1 MVPVSYIIVDKINKR
16 RNNMGDRVSVSFKQK
31 RDTYGGPTEKI
42 VITDESPALFHHWG
56 GTELPKVAFEWFKK
70 VKTEAKELGG
80 SDPFT
85 RLEPGNLMVQLIG
98 TLAREKWDQYTTG
111 LTKDKKGIT
120 KHDTWMTHSMYL
132 GKDGKDGDNSDNGH
146 YTIDVD
152 TGKLY
157 NDKGES
163 IA

>member
-1 MVPVSYIIVDKINKR
+1 
-16 RNNMGDRVSVSFKQK
+16 MGDRVSVSFKQK
-31 RDTYGGPTEKI
+31 RDTYGGPTEKT

-70 VKTEAKELGG
+70 VKAETKAMGRI

-132 GKDGKDGDNSDNGH
+132 GKDSQDGDNSDNGH

-152 TGKLY
+152 LGTMN

>member
-1 MVPVSYIIVDKINKR
+1 
-16 RNNMGDRVSVSFKQK
+16 MGDRVSVSFKQNVK
-31 RDTYGGPTEKI
+31 MYNAKKQKEQEYRE
-42 VITDESPALFHHWG
+42 ESPALFHHWG

-70 VKTEAKELGG
+70 VKIAASKIGG

-85 RLEPGNLMVQLIG
+85 RLEPRNLMVQLIG
-98 TLAREKWDQYTTG
+98 TLAREKWDQYSTG
-111 LTKDKKGIT
+111 TG

-132 GKDGKDGDNSDNGH
+132 GKDGNDGDNSDNGH

>member
-1 MVPVSYIIVDKINKR
+1 
-16 RNNMGDRVSVSFKQK
+16 MGDRVSISFRKK
-31 RDTYGGPTEKI
+31 EETYGGPTEKK
-42 VITDESPALFHHWG
+42 TRLEESPALFHHWG

-98 TLAREKWDQYTTG
+98 TLAREKWDQYSLG
-111 LTKDKKGIT
+111 LTKDKKRIK

-132 GKDGKDGDNSDNGH
+132 GKDGQDGDNSDNGH

-152 TGKLY
+152 DCVMY
-157 NDKGES
+157 NDKGEA

>member
-1 MVPVSYIIVDKINKR
+1 
-16 RNNMGDRVSVSFKQK
+16 MGDRVSISFKQK
-31 RDTYGGPTEKI
+31 RDTYAGPTEKT

-70 VKTEAKELGG
+70 VKAELKTMKSLG

-111 LTKDKKGIT
+111 LTKDKKGVT
-120 KHDTWMTHSMYL
+120 KHSTWMTHSMYL
-132 GKDGKDGDNSDNGH
+132 GKDEKDGDNSDNGH

-152 TGKLY
+152 HCKLY

>member
-1 MVPVSYIIVDKINKR
+1 
-16 RNNMGDRVSVSFKQK
+16 MGDRVSISFRKTEE
-31 RDTYGGPTEKI
+31 TYGGPTEKKTHI
-42 VITDESPALFHHWG
+42 DESPVLCHHWG
-56 GTELPKVAFEWFKK
+56 GTELPHVAFEWLKK
-70 VKTEAKELGG
+70 VKAETKAMGQR

-85 RLEPGNLMVQLIG
+85 RLEPRNLMVQLIG

-111 LTKDKKGIT
+111 LTKDKKGVT

-132 GKDGKDGDNSDNGH
+132 GKDQKDVDNSDNGH

-152 TGKLY
+152 TGKMY

>member
-16 RNNMGDRVSVSFKQK
+16 RNNMGDRVSVSFRQK
-31 RDTYGGPTEKI
+31 NDWYVKGKKEEHM
-42 VITDESPALFHHWG
+42 DESPALFHHWG

-111 LTKDKKGIT
+111 LTKDKKGVT
-120 KHDTWMTHSMYL
+120 KHSTWMTHSMYL
-132 GKDGKDGDNSDNGH
+132 GKDEKDGDNSDNGH

>member
-1 MVPVSYIIVDKINKR
+1 
-16 RNNMGDRVSVSFKQK
+16 MGDRVSVSFRKK
-31 RDTYGGPTEKI
+31 EETFGGPTDKKTRLE
-42 VITDESPALFHHWG
+42 ESPALFHHWG

-70 VKTEAKELGG
+70 VKVETEAMGRI

-85 RLEPGNLMVQLIG
+85 RLEPRNLMVQLIG
-98 TLAREKWDQYTTG
+98 TLAREKWDQYSTG
-111 LTKDKKGIT
+111 TG
-120 KHDTWMTHSMYL
+120 KHDTWMTHSIYL
-132 GKDGKDGDNSDNGH
+132 GKDSQDGDNSDNGH

-152 TGKLY
+152 ACKMY

>member
-1 MVPVSYIIVDKINKR
+1 
-16 RNNMGDRVSVSFKQK
+16 MGDRVSISFRKTEE
-31 RDTYGGPTEKI
+31 TYGGPTEKK
-42 VITDESPALFHHWG
+42 TRLEESPALFHHWG

-70 VKTEAKELGG
+70 VKVEAKILGG

-85 RLEPGNLMVQLIG
+85 RLEPRNLMVQLIG
-98 TLAREKWDQYTTG
+98 TLAREKWDQYSIYQN
-111 LTKDKKGIT
+111 KKYAG
-120 KHDTWMTHSMYL
+120 HDTWMSYSMYL
-132 GKDGKDGDNSDNGH
+132 GKDGQDGDNSDNGH

-152 TGKLY
+152 DGVMY

>member
-1 MVPVSYIIVDKINKR
+1 
-16 RNNMGDRVSVSFKQK
+16 MGDRVSISFKQK
-31 RDTYGGPTEKI
+31 QERWGGPSDKTE
-42 VITDESPALFHHWG
+42 VTDESPALFHHWG

-70 VKTEAKELGG
+70 VKADTKAMGQR

-85 RLEPGNLMVQLIG
+85 RLEPRNLMVQLIG

-120 KHDTWMTHSMYL
+120 KHDTWMTYSMYL
-132 GKDGKDGDNSDNGH
+132 GKDGQDGDNSDNGH

-152 TGKLY
+152 TGKMY

>member
-1 MVPVSYIIVDKINKR
+1 
-16 RNNMGDRVSVSFKQK
+16 MGDRVSVSFKQK
-31 RDTYGGPTEKI
+31 RDTYGGPTEKT
-42 VITDESPALFHHWG
+42 VITDESPVLFHHWG

-70 VKTEAKELGG
+70 VKTEAKKLGG

-98 TLAREKWDQYTTG
+98 TLAREKWDQYSIY
-111 LTKDKKGIT
+111 KNKKYAG
-120 KHDTWMTHSMYL
+120 HDTWMSYSMYL
-132 GKDGKDGDNSDNGH
+132 GKDGQDGDNSDNGH

-152 TGKLY
+152 DGVMY

>member
-1 MVPVSYIIVDKINKR
+1 
-16 RNNMGDRVSVSFKQK
+16 MGDRVSISFKQK
-31 RDTYGGPTEKI
+31 QERWGGPSDKTE
-42 VITDESPALFHHWG
+42 VTDESPALFHHWG

-70 VKTEAKELGG
+70 VKAETKAMGQR

-85 RLEPGNLMVQLIG
+85 RLEPRNLMLQLIG

-120 KHDTWMTHSMYL
+120 KHSTWMTHSMYL
-132 GKDGKDGDNSDNGH
+132 GKDGQDGDNSDNGH

-152 TGKLY
+152 ESKMY
-157 NDKGES
+157 NEKGES

>member
-1 MVPVSYIIVDKINKR
+1 
-16 RNNMGDRVSVSFKQK
+16 MGDRVSISFRKTEE
-31 RDTYGGPTEKI
+31 TYGGPTEKK
-42 VITDESPALFHHWG
+42 THLEESPALFHHWG
-56 GTELPKVAFEWFKK
+56 GTELPKVAFAWFKK
-70 VKTEAKELGG
+70 VKAEAKKLGG

-85 RLEPGNLMVQLIG
+85 RLEPRNLMVQLIG
-98 TLAREKWDQYTTG
+98 TLAREKWDQYSTG
-111 LTKDKKGIT
+111 TG

-132 GKDGKDGDNSDNGH
+132 GKDSQDGDNSDNGH

-152 TGKLY
+152 TGKMY

>member
-1 MVPVSYIIVDKINKR
+1 
-16 RNNMGDRVSVSFKQK
+16 MGDRVSVSFKQK
-31 RDTYGGPTEKI
+31 QERWGMPKKKGQPTEK
-42 VITDESPALFHHWG
+42 TGYEESPALFHHWG
-56 GTELPKVAFEWFKK
+56 GTELPHVAFKWFKK
-70 VKTEAKELGG
+70 VKVEAKKLSG

-85 RLEPGNLMVQLIG
+85 RLEPRNLMVQLIG

-111 LTKDKKGIT
+111 LTKDKKGVT
-120 KHDTWMTHSMYL
+120 KHDTWMTYSLYL
-132 GKDGKDGDNSDNGH
+132 GKDSQDGDNSDNGH

-152 TGKLY
+152 HCKLY

>member
-1 MVPVSYIIVDKINKR
+1 
-16 RNNMGDRVSVSFKQK
+16 MGDRVSVSFKQNVK
-31 RDTYGGPTEKI
+31 MYNAKKQKEQEYRE
-42 VITDESPALFHHWG
+42 ESPALFHHWG

-70 VKTEAKELGG
+70 VKIAASKIGG

-85 RLEPGNLMVQLIG
+85 RLEPRNLMVQLIG
-98 TLAREKWDQYTTG
+98 TLAREKWDQYSTG
-111 LTKDKKGIT
+111 TG

-132 GKDGKDGDNSDNGH
+132 GKDENDGDNSDNGH

>member
-1 MVPVSYIIVDKINKR
+1 
-16 RNNMGDRVSVSFKQK
+16 MGDRVSISFRQKQE
-31 RDTYGGPTEKI
+31 RWGGPSDKTE
-42 VITDESPALFHHWG
+42 VTDESPALFHHWG

-70 VKTEAKELGG
+70 VKAETKAMGQR

-85 RLEPGNLMVQLIG
+85 RLEPRNLMVQLIG

-120 KHDTWMTHSMYL
+120 KHDTWMTYSMYL
-132 GKDGKDGDNSDNGH
+132 GKDGTDGDNSDNGH

-152 TGKLY
+152 DCKMY

>member
-1 MVPVSYIIVDKINKR
+1 
-16 RNNMGDRVSVSFKQK
+16 MGDRVSVSFKQNVK
-31 RDTYGGPTEKI
+31 MYNAKKQKEQEYRE
-42 VITDESPALFHHWG
+42 ESPALFHHWG

-70 VKTEAKELGG
+70 VKIAASKIGG

-85 RLEPGNLMVQLIG
+85 RLEPRNLMVQLIG
-98 TLAREKWDQYTTG
+98 TLAREKWDQYSTG
-111 LTKDKKGIT
+111 TG
-120 KHDTWMTHSMYL
+120 KHDTWMTHSLYL
-132 GKDGKDGDNSDNGH
+132 GKDSQDGDNSDNGH

-152 TGKLY
+152 ESKMY

>member
-1 MVPVSYIIVDKINKR
+1 
-16 RNNMGDRVSVSFKQK
+16 MGDRVSISFRKK
-31 RDTYGGPTEKI
+31 EETYGGPTEAK
-42 VITDESPALFHHWG
+42 TTLEESPALFHHWG
-56 GTELPKVAFEWFKK
+56 GTEFPKMAFDWLKMI
-70 VKTEAKELGG
+70 KTEIKDLKG

-85 RLEPGNLMVQLIG
+85 RLEPRNLKVQLRG
-98 TLAREKWDQYTTG
+98 TLAQEKMAPYKTFR
-111 LTKDKKGIT
+111 KGIF
-120 KHDTWMTHSMYL
+120 KDHNQWMTHSIYL
-132 GKDGKDGDNSDNGH
+132 GKDSQDGDNSDNGH

>member
-1 MVPVSYIIVDKINKR
+1 M
-16 RNNMGDRVSVSFKQK
+16 
-31 RDTYGGPTEKI
+31 
-42 VITDESPALFHHWG
+42 
-56 GTELPKVAFEWFKK
+56 K

-85 RLEPGNLMVQLIG
+85 RLEPSNLMVQLIG

-120 KHDTWMTHSMYL
+120 KHSTWMTHSMYL
-132 GKDGKDGDNSDNGH
+132 GKDGQDGDNSDNGH

-152 TGKLY
+152 DCKLY

>member
-1 MVPVSYIIVDKINKR
+1 
-16 RNNMGDRVSVSFKQK
+16 MGDRVSISFKQK
-31 RDTYGGPTEKI
+31 QERWGGPSDKTE
-42 VITDESPALFHHWG
+42 VTDESPALFHHWG
-56 GTELPKVAFEWFKK
+56 GTDLPKVAFKWFKK
-70 VKTEAKELGG
+70 VKAETKAMGQR

-85 RLEPGNLMVQLIG
+85 RLEPRNLMVQLIG

-120 KHDTWMTHSMYL
+120 KHDTWMTYSMYL
-132 GKDGKDGDNSDNGH
+132 GKDGQDGDNSDNGH

-152 TGKLY
+152 TGKMY

>member
-1 MVPVSYIIVDKINKR
+1 
-16 RNNMGDRVSVSFKQK
+16 MGDRVSISFRKKEEYYDETTKNKTVS
-31 RDTYGGPTEKI
+31 
-42 VITDESPALFHHWG
+42 DESPALFHHWG
-56 GTELPKVAFEWFKK
+56 GTELPHVAFEWFKK

-120 KHDTWMTHSMYL
+120 KHSTWMTHSMYL
-132 GKDGKDGDNSDNGH
+132 GKDGADGDNSDNGH

-152 TGKLY
+152 DCVMY

>member
-1 MVPVSYIIVDKINKR
+1 
-16 RNNMGDRVSVSFKQK
+16 MGDRVSISFRQKQE
-31 RDTYGGPTEKI
+31 RWGGPSDNKMVTE
-42 VITDESPALFHHWG
+42 ESPALFHHWG

-70 VKTEAKELGG
+70 VKAETKAMGQR

-85 RLEPGNLMVQLIG
+85 RLEPRNLMVQLIG

-120 KHDTWMTHSMYL
+120 KHDTWMTYSMYL
-132 GKDGKDGDNSDNGH
+132 GKDGTDGDNSDNGH

-152 TGKLY
+152 DCKMY

>member
-1 MVPVSYIIVDKINKR
+1 
-16 RNNMGDRVSVSFKQK
+16 MGDRVSISFRQKQE
-31 RDTYGGPTEKI
+31 RWGGPSDKTE
-42 VITDESPALFHHWG
+42 VTEESPALFHHWG
-56 GTELPKVAFEWFKK
+56 GTELPKVAFEWFKT
-70 VKTEAKELGG
+70 VKKEIKAIKSIG

-85 RLEPGNLMVQLIG
+85 RLEPRNLMVQLIG

-120 KHDTWMTHSMYL
+120 KHSTWMTHSMYL
-132 GKDGKDGDNSDNGH
+132 GKDGNDGDNSDNGH

-152 TGKLY
+152 DCVMY

>member
-1 MVPVSYIIVDKINKR
+1 
-16 RNNMGDRVSVSFKQK
+16 MGDRVSISFKQK
-31 RDTYGGPTEKI
+31 QERWGGPSDKTE
-42 VITDESPALFHHWG
+42 VTDESPALFHHWG
-56 GTELPKVAFEWFKK
+56 GTELPKVAFKWFKK
-70 VKTEAKELGG
+70 VKAETKAMGQR

-85 RLEPGNLMVQLIG
+85 RQPPPNLMVQLIG

-120 KHDTWMTHSMYL
+120 KHDTWMTYSMYL
-132 GKDGKDGDNSDNGH
+132 GKDGTDGDNSDNGH

-152 TGKLY
+152 DCKMY

>member
-1 MVPVSYIIVDKINKR
+1 
-16 RNNMGDRVSVSFKQK
+16 MGDRVSVSFKQNVK
-31 RDTYGGPTEKI
+31 MYNAKKQKEQEYRE
-42 VITDESPALFHHWG
+42 ESPALFHHWG

-70 VKTEAKELGG
+70 VKIAASKIGG

-85 RLEPGNLMVQLIG
+85 RLEPRNLMVQLIG
-98 TLAREKWDQYTTG
+98 TLAREKWDQYSTG
-111 LTKDKKGIT
+111 TG
-120 KHDTWMTHSMYL
+120 KHDTWMTHSLYL
-132 GKDGKDGDNSDNGH
+132 GKDGQDGDNSDNGH

>member
-1 MVPVSYIIVDKINKR
+1 
-16 RNNMGDRVSVSFKQK
+16 MGDRVSISFKQK
-31 RDTYGGPTEKI
+31 QERWGGPSDKTE
-42 VITDESPALFHHWG
+42 VTDESPALFHHWG

-70 VKTEAKELGG
+70 VKAETKAMGQR

-85 RLEPGNLMVQLIG
+85 RLEPRNLMVQLIG

-120 KHDTWMTHSMYL
+120 KHSTWMTHSMYL
-132 GKDGKDGDNSDNGH
+132 GKDGQDGDNSDNGH

-152 TGKLY
+152 TGKMY

>member
-1 MVPVSYIIVDKINKR
+1 
-16 RNNMGDRVSVSFKQK
+16 MGDRVSISFRKKEETFGFSHGQ
-31 RDTYGGPTEKI
+31 TYGGPKEAKPI
-42 VITDESPALFHHWG
+42 IEESPALFHHWG
-56 GTELPKVAFEWFKK
+56 GTELPKVAFAWFKK
-70 VKTEAKELGG
+70 VKAEAKKLGG

-85 RLEPGNLMVQLIG
+85 RLEPRNLMVQLIG

-111 LTKDKKGIT
+111 LTKDKKRMT

-132 GKDGKDGDNSDNGH
+132 GKDGSDGDNSDNGH

-152 TGKLY
+152 TCKLY

>member
-1 MVPVSYIIVDKINKR
+1 
-16 RNNMGDRVSVSFKQK
+16 MGDRVSISFKQK
-31 RDTYGGPTEKI
+31 QERWGGPSDKTE
-42 VITDESPALFHHWG
+42 VTDESPALFHHWG
-56 GTELPKVAFEWFKK
+56 GTELPKVAFKWFKK
-70 VKTEAKELGG
+70 VKAETKAMGQR

-85 RLEPGNLMVQLIG
+85 RLEPRNLMVQLIG

-120 KHDTWMTHSMYL
+120 KHDTWMTYSMYL
-132 GKDGKDGDNSDNGH
+132 GKDGTDGDNSDNGH

-152 TGKLY
+152 DCKMY